1 VRYLSQYGGLDVKET
16 MDQVLKATLVNSLV
30 LKYNMKGLKGKLQFQ
45 CLEFMSVLFSK
56 FEILGT
62 FLNVY
67 IYCFI

>member
-1 VRYLSQYGGLDVKET
+1 